1 MLAARWTWRE
11 SSIAIAP
18 RVHAH
23 LLTLAT
29 AANRLR
35 DEAAAQR
42 TARRLTEA
50 GMRAHLVEF
59 LARTFGPAY
68 RRLDDEGRRGLI
80 RAIETVRA
88 QGVRKIDPADGAAAI
103 MAAPPR
109 DLATA
114 LLEIPLSFAGL
125 TEAEA
130 DALREKAF
138 ATDFPESA
146 GQIAELRAVLAF
158 TVAALRLARSDA
170 MRSADIDQTAFD
182 FAVWGGTP
190 ADAI

>member
-1 MLAARWTWRE
+1 MDSGAAPSHAPGGPVFAAGRDDQMHGRRNGDSPSKTETEHEHEHGDESHQRGGCAWHMLAARWTWRE

-68 RRLDDEGRRGLI
+68 RRADDEGRRGLI

-125 TEAEA
+125 
-130 DALREKAF
+130 
-138 ATDFPESA
+138 
-146 GQIAELRAVLAF
+146 
-158 TVAALRLARSDA
+158 
-170 MRSADIDQTAFD
+170 
-182 FAVWGGTP
+182 
-190 ADAI
+190 